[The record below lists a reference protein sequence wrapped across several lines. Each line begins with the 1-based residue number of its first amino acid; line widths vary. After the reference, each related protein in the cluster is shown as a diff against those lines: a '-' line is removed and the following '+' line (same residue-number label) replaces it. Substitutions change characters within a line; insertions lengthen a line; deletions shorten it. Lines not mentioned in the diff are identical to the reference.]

1 MFEVIF
7 ITTNLTRNRIQRCE
21 RWAEAASIKQLV
33 IIDQSTKASSHS
45 FGECVTYVHTH
56 KPKSAISARSE
67 GLRYVSKDFDG
78 IFFLDDDIDFNLESA
93 IANVKATNKTKCCIS
108 FTLLQPCNF
117 LKLLL
122 TSILCALFRW
132 GEYADNRPLCMV
144 KKSLGKRFSGYRTVT
159 SAGLMYIPKF
169 VIEAGAFEKLKCR
182 GKPIQGGD
190 VELAQIVFASTKTR
204 FYFSSEFVGH
214 HLVAENSPNKTQTFI
229 KNRLDV
235 KNIVLGYHTKNWRYY
250 GACCFDA
257 FFAIASCF
265 QTRSFGPMRGF
276 IRSIK

>member
-78 IFFLDDDIDFNLESA
+78 IFFLDDDIEFNLESA
-93 IANVKATNKTKCCIS
+93 TANVKATNKTKCCIS

-117 LKLLL
+117 E
-122 TSILCALFRW
+122 TITHIYSMCA
-132 GEYADNRPLCMV
+132 V
-144 KKSLGKRFSGYRTVT
+144 
-159 SAGLMYIPKF
+159 
-169 VIEAGAFEKLKCR
+169 
-182 GKPIQGGD
+182 
-190 VELAQIVFASTKTR
+190 
-204 FYFSSEFVGH
+204 
-214 HLVAENSPNKTQTFI
+214 
-229 KNRLDV
+229 
-235 KNIVLGYHTKNWRYY
+235 
-250 GACCFDA
+250 
-257 FFAIASCF
+257 
-265 QTRSFGPMRGF
+265 
-276 IRSIK
+276 